1 MANLTISVISPE
13 KVLYSG
19 EGSSINIPGKDGYF
33 GVLPDHASLVA
44 ELDVGI
50 LKITSGNSVVQ
61 IVIEG
66 GFAQVKAN
74 SISILTNGG
83 DRKEA
88 IKLAEVEK
96 QLEQVSSK
104 EYSPSKELEI
114 KKLKARI
121 QLAKS

>member
-50 LKITSGNSVVQ
+50 LKITSGNSIVQ

-104 EYSPSKELEI
+104 EYSSSKELEI